1 MSGNAGSGV
10 RGGAG
15 EVAGRAAGV
24 AIGVALG
31 DLILSRRQRR
41 LAAEAVGHFGA
52 GENLAAP
59 IGFCSRG
66 GRPILISGTALMA
79 VSLLA
84 AICLAPFSDGVASA
98 VGFGGMGAGWLVIVA
113 SLPFATNYV
122 VVLTDRRLLLFRTT
136 GIFKQRVR
144 EIWIGVPRSDVS
156 MNIRGRIDGA
166 ALSFG
171 FAPATGIAPIRLD
184 VYRNGAGVQYAH
196 AIQRALATPVVDDRA
211 DMRRANVVGSS

>member
-1 MSGNAGSGV
+1 MSGNPSSGV
-10 RGGAG
+10 SGGAG
-15 EVAGRAAGV
+15 EAAGV

-41 LAAEAVGHFGA
+41 LATEAVGHFGE

-59 IGFCSRG
+59 IGFCSSG
-66 GRPILISGTALMA
+66 GRSILISGTALMA
-79 VSLLA
+79 VSVIA
-84 AICLAPFSDGVASA
+84 AICLAPFSDGLASA

-122 VVLTDRRLLLFRTT
+122 VVLTDQRLLLFRTT

-144 EIWIGVPRSDVS
+144 EIWIGVPRSSVS
-156 MNIRGRIDGA
+156 MNIRGRIEGA

-184 VYRNGAGVQYAH
+184 VYRNGAGVQYAR
-196 AIQRALATPVVDDRA
+196 AIQRALTTPA
-211 DMRRANVVGSS
+211 I